1 MEECIAQ
8 TGTEP
13 FEFTVLTMDILEFQH
28 NGKQPNPVFMT
39 ELIMM
44 NDANCTILGKYILI
58 LVFIFATSATPQ
70 IDTTLKEFYPLQ
82 VGNTWQYLRDNN
94 SILTSKIK
102 TDTLLNGELYYVFE
116 TIALRSQGKSIRIDS
131 LMRVQNRRTGPT
143 AGDSCGG
150 NNPYELSYYHLAEPD
165 STVWEICDGFNG
177 HLGSP
182 LARFNNKFLLYVFGE
197 AREVMQ
203 FDFGGALI
211 GEDTVW
217 GFGTL
222 LAKGIGIIEE
232 RYYEGDYGVLQGA
245 IINGVKYGTIV
256 SIDERS
262 EILPKAIVL
271 YQNYPNPF
279 NPVTT
284 IGYSLSE
291 SSDVSLIVYNIL
303 GEKVMVFNEEYK
315 NAGNYEVVFDASN
328 LPGGIYVYTLIANSF
343 SSSKKMILLK

>member
-1 MEECIAQ
+1 MWGSNFSVFHISVECQ
-8 TGTEP
+8 LGTSRFGKIIFLNFKESK
-13 FEFTVLTMDILEFQH
+13 TMRLYA
-28 NGKQPNPVFMT
+28 
-39 ELIMM
+39 L
-44 NDANCTILGKYILI
+44 ILI
-58 LVFIFATSATPQ
+58 FIFATNLVPQ
-70 IDTTLKEFYPLQ
+70 IDPTLKEFYPLQ
-82 VGNTWQYLRDNN
+82 VGNTWQYLNDSY

-116 TIALRSQGKSIRIDS
+116 TIALRSQGKSMRIDS
-131 LMRVQNRRTGPT
+131 LMRVQNRRTAPT

-203 FDFGGALI
+203 FDFGGALT

-245 IINGVKYGTIV
+245 IINGVKYGNIV
-256 SIDERS
+256 SVDES
-262 EILPKAIVL
+262 AKLPEKIAL

-279 NPVTT
+279 NPTT
-284 IGYSLSE
+284 KIRYEISHITNVNLK
-291 SSDVSLIVYNIL
+291 VINIL
-303 GEKVMVFNEEYK
+303 GEEVETLVDEVKNPGSYEIEY
-315 NAGNYEVVFDASN
+315 DASQ
-328 LPGGIYVYTLIANSF
+328 LSSGVYIAVLQTTGAQLNRGMLLI
-343 SSSKKMILLK
+343 K